1 MKIALNCR
9 IQAGDI
15 QSPNGSSSSSTVRG
29 WICAGA
35 LLAVGT
41 LEKKEERLLRD
52 KSSAILL
59 SLLVT
64 YVAVT
69 KIFVRLKFFIQSLFI
84 HLGIMGGL
92 TSLVRLLLLRRVAIG
107 LF

>member
-1 MKIALNCR
+1 MKIVLNCR

-52 KSSAILL
+52 KSSGCYIIILAGH
-59 SLLVT
+59 VCGHQAE
-64 YVAVT
+64 VE
-69 KIFVRLKFFIQSLFI
+69 ICF
-84 HLGIMGGL
+84 HEE
-92 TSLVRLLLLRRVAIG
+92 
-107 LF
+107 

>member
-41 LEKKEERLLRD
+41 LEKKEERLIRD

-64 YVAVT
+64 YVAT
-69 KIFVRLKFFIQSLFI
+69 RLKWKYASTKNK
-84 HLGIMGGL
+84 HLSRCI
-92 TSLVRLLLLRRVAIG
+92 I
-107 LF
+107 